1 MHNERISRR
10 CVDND
15 TRSEPQSVF
24 ILIGQYQGNH
34 TDSGALCDYIAVF
47 STKEAAEAKCE
58 ELIEHDK
65 MSHAQWSYSIQEE
78 SVR

>member
-24 ILIGQYQGNH
+24 ILIGQHQGKH
-34 TDSGALCDYIAVF
+34 TESGALCDYIAVF
-47 STKEAAEAKCE
+47 ATKEDAQNKCN

-65 MSHAQWSYSIQEE
+65 ISNAQWTYSIQEE
-78 SVR
+78 NIR